1 ENRGDRRHQLIHCYY
16 ADEEVLKMMSEAGIV
31 MAAQP
36 AFIYNEADGY
46 PKLLREEQQQTFTP
60 LRSAI
65 DAGVIVSMSTDIP
78 SAHHNPFWG
87 MYSAVTRKGMHGHC
101 IGKEE
106 AITIDEAL
114 RAMTWGGAYM
124 SFEEDIKGTLEPGK
138 LADIV
143 VLDRSL
149 VSIDEEDIRNVKAS
163 ITIVGGKAVFENK

>member
-1 ENRGDRRHQLIHCYY
+1 
-16 ADEEVLKMMSEAGIV
+16 
-31 MAAQP
+31 
-36 AFIYNEADGY
+36 
-46 PKLLREEQQQTFTP
+46 
-60 LRSAI
+60 
-65 DAGVIVSMSTDIP
+65 
-78 SAHHNPFWG
+78 
-87 MYSAVTRKGMHGHC
+87 MHGHC
-101 IGKEE
+101 IGREE